1 VNEILRR
8 GIYWDKSI
16 FYSKSIKD
24 IIKKMVTIYEKNMKM
39 LERKKVQLICIM
51 FMFMLRDTC
60 ELLSYLVQCFTLLR
74 KRNFEIF

>member
-1 VNEILRR
+1 
-8 GIYWDKSI
+8 
-16 FYSKSIKD
+16 
-24 IIKKMVTIYEKNMKM
+24 MVTIYEKNMKM

>member
-39 LERKKVQLICIM
+39 LERKKGTINMHYVYV
-51 FMFMLRDTC
+51 RD
-60 ELLSYLVQCFTLLR
+60 ERYM
-74 KRNFEIF
+74 